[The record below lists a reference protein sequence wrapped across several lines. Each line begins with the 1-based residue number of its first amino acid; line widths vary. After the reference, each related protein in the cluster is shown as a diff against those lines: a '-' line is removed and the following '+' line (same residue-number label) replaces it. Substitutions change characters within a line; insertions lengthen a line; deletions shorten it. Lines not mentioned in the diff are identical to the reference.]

1 MKTLKNYIFILACSM
16 FMGAC
21 SSSFLDS
28 EPITELTDANFYKTT
43 EDAEMAIVGCYDGLQ
58 LIYAEGVAFPVASE
72 VLSDNTFGGTGN
84 TDGLGYQ
91 QIDEF
96 DLSRSPSD
104 LNQFEPNWK
113 NYYKALYRVNMLLL
127 KLDQID
133 WKGDVAY
140 RNSIEAQARFLRAY
154 FYFDMVRLWERVPLI
169 IVPTKDNV
177 PQAEPD
183 DIYAQITDDLL
194 FAAENGDEEVSPGRV
209 NKWAAKSLLARVYL
223 FIQVITTRQ
232 I

>member
-1 MKTLKNYIFILACSM
+1 MLVESA
-16 FMGAC
+16 
-21 SSSFLDS
+21 
-28 EPITELTDANFYKTT
+28 
-43 EDAEMAIVGCYDGLQ
+43 
-58 LIYAEGVAFPVASE
+58 
-72 VLSDNTFGGTGN
+72 
-84 TDGLGYQ
+84 
-91 QIDEF
+91 
-96 DLSRSPSD
+96 
-104 LNQFEPNWK
+104 FEPNWK

-194 FAAENGDEEVSPGRV
+194 FAAENGDEED
-209 NKWAAKSLLARVYL
+209 
-223 FIQVITTRQ
+223 RQ
-232 I
+232 

>member
-1 MKTLKNYIFILACSM
+1 M

-127 KLDQID
+127 K
-133 WKGDVAY
+133 
-140 RNSIEAQARFLRAY
+140 
-154 FYFDMVRLWERVPLI
+154 
-169 IVPTKDNV
+169 
-177 PQAEPD
+177 
-183 DIYAQITDDLL
+183 
-194 FAAENGDEEVSPGRV
+194 
-209 NKWAAKSLLARVYL
+209 
-223 FIQVITTRQ
+223 
-232 I
+232 